1 MDIHPIKRRA
11 TVLAAVSLL
20 GISLF
25 ASLILMSAAIQN
37 SGKFGAM
44 YSVLLILN
52 SAGLLTFITLIAI
65 NLRRLIQQLRGREA
79 GAKLT
84 LRMLFIFVTLSVFP
98 VLVVYGFSLDF
109 LRRGIDSWFDVEIDR
124 ALNDSLELSRAALG
138 LKMRELLGQT
148 EQMAYELGKG
158 FRAPTPLN
166 LDVLRDPHSTIVA
179 NPQALAV
186 QDLDLLRERSGA
198 EELSLL
204 SREGRLLGSSTDA
217 TAIVPNLLP
226 EAILL
231 QLRQGRNYIGLDPIR
246 DAGLYVRVAVI
257 VPEISLGS
265 GRQILH
271 ALYPI
276 ATRLNRL
283 ADSVESAY
291 AKYNELSYLRDKLK
305 LSFVM
310 TLTLVLLFSIVTAVW
325 AAFYS
330 ARRLV
335 QPIRDLAAG
344 TAAVAEGDYET
355 SLPVQSNDDIGF
367 LVRSFNDMTKRVA
380 LARRE
385 VEAQHQYLDT
395 VLGQLSSGVIALD
408 KETIVTTINDSA
420 RDILGLDD
428 YEIADKRLA
437 ELANEF
443 DNLRP
448 FVDGITPLLDA
459 TGSRWQQQIVIF
471 RPSGRRVLMCR
482 GTEMAVTDS
491 KSGGNVIVFDDI
503 TAIIQGQRD
512 AAWSEVARRLAHEI
526 KNPLTPI
533 QLSADRL
540 RQKYL
545 GKMSKHD
552 AETLE
557 RLTATIIQQVET
569 MKMMVN
575 TFSDYARP
583 PKNNLKTTDL
593 NALASGV
600 VDLFKSATP
609 AIEFE
614 LDLDEELPH
623 IPADGAR
630 LRQVFNNLVKNAID
644 ASAQA
649 TNPTII
655 LRTNL
660 FASAS
665 GTYVEIRVED
675 RGEGIDEELLEN
687 IFEPYVTNKTR
698 GTGLGLA
705 IVKKIVE
712 EHGGIVSLENN
723 RGAGAVAIIRLPIE
737 GVGDTLAPQQDSF
750 NRLSRSKSDPVL
762 GVSPKA

>member
-1 MDIHPIKRRA
+1 MVSVDIDPIKRRA

-20 GISLF
+20 SLSLL

-37 SGKFGAM
+37 SGSFGAM
-44 YSVLLILN
+44 YAVLLLLN

-65 NLRRLIQQLRGREA
+65 NLRRLIKQLRRREA
-79 GAKLT
+79 GARLT
-84 LRMLFIFVTLSVFP
+84 LRMLVIFVTLAVFP

-124 ALNDSLELSRAALG
+124 ALNDSLELSRAALD
-138 LKMRELLGQT
+138 LKMRDLLRQT
-148 EQMAYELGKG
+148 ERMAYDVGQG
-158 FRAPTPLN
+158 TRAPTPLN
-166 LDVLRDPHSTIVA
+166 LDILRNPDSTIVA
-179 NPQALAV
+179 NSMAPAPR
-186 QDLDLLRERSGA
+186 DLERLRQRSGA

-204 SREGRLLGSSTDA
+204 TRDGRLLGSSTGA
-217 TAIVPNLLP
+217 TAIVPNLP
-226 EAILL
+226 PDAILL
-231 QLRQGRNYIGLDPIR
+231 QLRQGRSYIGLDPIR
-246 DAGLYVRVAVI
+246 DAGLYVRVAVN
-257 VPEISLGS
+257 VPELSLGS
-265 GRQILH
+265 GRNILH

-283 ADSVESAY
+283 ADSVEAAY
-291 AKYNELSYLRDKLK
+291 AEYNELAYLRDKLK

-330 ARRLV
+330 AQRLV

-344 TAAVAEGDYET
+344 TAAVADGDYET

-380 LARRE
+380 IARGE
-385 VEAQHQYLDT
+385 VEAQHRYLDT

-408 KETIVTTINDSA
+408 ETTIITTINESA
-420 RDILGLDD
+420 REILGLEHH
-428 YEIADKRLA
+428 EISGKRLA
-437 ELANEF
+437 ELAVQR
-443 DNLRP
+443 DHLRP
-448 FVDGITPLLDA
+448 FIDGIGPLLAADD
-459 TGSRWQQQIVIF
+459 GRWQQQIVIF

-482 GTEMAVTDS
+482 GTKMAVNATES
-491 KSGGNVIVFDDI
+491 SGHVIVFDDI

-533 QLSADRL
+533 QLSAERL

-545 GKMSKHD
+545 GKMPERD

-557 RLTATIIQQVET
+557 RLTATIIQQVDT
-569 MKMMVN
+569 MKSMVN

-583 PKNNLKTTDL
+583 PKINPETTDL
-593 NALASGV
+593 NDLVRGV
-600 VDLFKSATP
+600 VDLFKSGYPETK
-609 AIEFE
+609 FE
-614 LDLDEELPH
+614 LGLDDNLPE
-623 IPADGAR
+623 IPADASR
-630 LRQVFNNLVKNAID
+630 LRQVINNLVKNAIE
-644 ASAQA
+644 ASARAQEA
-649 TNPTII
+649 IVTVHTD
-655 LRTNL
+655 L
-660 FASAS
+660 FSSES

-675 RGEGIDEELLEN
+675 RGDGIDEALFDN

-712 EHGGIVSLENN
+712 EHGGMVSLENN
-723 RGAGAVAIIRLPIE
+723 AGPGAAAIIRLPIE
-737 GVGDTLAPQQDSF
+737 GVGDTLVTRMG
-750 NRLSRSKSDPVL
+750 NRNV
-762 GVSPKA
+762 V

>member
-1 MDIHPIKRRA
+1 MVSVDIDPIKRRA

-20 GISLF
+20 SLSLL

-37 SGKFGAM
+37 SGSFGAM
-44 YSVLLILN
+44 YAVLLLLN

-65 NLRRLIQQLRGREA
+65 NLRRLIKQLRRREA
-79 GAKLT
+79 GARLT
-84 LRMLFIFVTLSVFP
+84 LRMLVIFVTLAVFP

-124 ALNDSLELSRAALG
+124 ALNDSLELSRAALD
-138 LKMRELLGQT
+138 LKMRDLLRQT
-148 EQMAYELGKG
+148 ERMAYDVGQG
-158 FRAPTPLN
+158 TRAPTPLN
-166 LDVLRDPHSTIVA
+166 LDILRNPDSTIVA
-179 NPQALAV
+179 NSMAPAPR
-186 QDLDLLRERSGA
+186 DLERLRQRSGA

-204 SREGRLLGSSTDA
+204 TRDGRLLGSSTGA
-217 TAIVPNLLP
+217 TAIVPNLP
-226 EAILL
+226 PDAILL
-231 QLRQGRNYIGLDPIR
+231 QLRQGRSYIGLDPIR
-246 DAGLYVRVAVI
+246 DAGLYVRVAVN
-257 VPEISLGS
+257 VPELSLGS
-265 GRQILH
+265 GRNILH

-283 ADSVESAY
+283 ADSVEAAY
-291 AKYNELSYLRDKLK
+291 AEYNELAYLRDKLK

-344 TAAVAEGDYET
+344 TAAVADGDYET

-380 LARRE
+380 IARGE
-385 VEAQHQYLDT
+385 VEAQHRYLDT

-408 KETIVTTINDSA
+408 ETTIITTINESA
-420 RDILGLDD
+420 REILGLEHH
-428 YEIADKRLA
+428 EISGKRLA
-437 ELANEF
+437 ELAVQR
-443 DNLRP
+443 DHLRP
-448 FVDGITPLLDA
+448 FIDGIGPLLAADD
-459 TGSRWQQQIVIF
+459 GRWQQQIVIF

-482 GTEMAVTDS
+482 GTKMAVNATES
-491 KSGGNVIVFDDI
+491 SGHVIVFDDI

-533 QLSADRL
+533 QLSAERL

-545 GKMSKHD
+545 GKMPERD

-557 RLTATIIQQVET
+557 RLTATIIQQVDT
-569 MKMMVN
+569 MKSMVN

-583 PKNNLKTTDL
+583 PKINPETTDL
-593 NALASGV
+593 NELVRGV
-600 VDLFKSATP
+600 VDLFKSGYPETK
-609 AIEFE
+609 FE
-614 LDLDEELPH
+614 LGLDDNLPE
-623 IPADGAR
+623 IPADASR
-630 LRQVFNNLVKNAID
+630 LRQVINNLVKNAIE
-644 ASAQA
+644 ASARAQEA
-649 TNPTII
+649 IVTVHTD
-655 LRTNL
+655 L
-660 FASAS
+660 FSSES

-675 RGEGIDEELLEN
+675 RGDGIDEALFDN

-712 EHGGIVSLENN
+712 EHGGMVSLENN
-723 RGAGAVAIIRLPIE
+723 AGPGAAAIIRLPIE
-737 GVGDTLAPQQDSF
+737 GVGDTLVTRMG
-750 NRLSRSKSDPVL
+750 NRNV
-762 GVSPKA
+762 V